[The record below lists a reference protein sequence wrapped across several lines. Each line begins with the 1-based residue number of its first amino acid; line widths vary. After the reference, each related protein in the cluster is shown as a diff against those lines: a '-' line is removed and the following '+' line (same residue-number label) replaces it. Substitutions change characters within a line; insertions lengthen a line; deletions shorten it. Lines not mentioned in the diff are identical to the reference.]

1 MVSKIEE
8 KYSKIKKKIINLI
21 LKNEKSTIINNITY
35 IDLCEYC
42 YKIYDHILK
51 ENKTNILIFDIE
63 TLSSEN
69 KIILLITSMLFNL
82 DIYTYISNDIINNEI
97 LDNEI
102 INKIVFNKEK
112 IDKTISISDANLDS
126 KIYYKNNNNY
136 FITNWNKI
144 FEFIN
149 SSIDIIFIYIVKN
162 RINFIFIPE
171 IVLNNIYILYFI
183 PLVLLKNI
191 LLITDENLFLN
202 LRINEDNKYLILSDD
217 TKLLEKKNYGILI
230 LTKYSYNSSNN
241 LKNNNYLSLFFSLNV
256 NQYLIYNIQESKD
269 KIIGRLLSIY
279 KLINF
284 NDGYYLL
291 YNKNKIKLPITYYGL
306 KENILLIKKKFSKL
320 IFSRKPKDNKNLNLK
335 MNIID
340 KYFVKNNFTKLIFLN
355 SKYNLCENSGY
366 ILYKYLLESFNY
378 LNIKNYNDINLCN
391 KFLFNG
397 IDIISNSL
405 FSLYIYNNRIIIHIS
420 YIIEGYE
427 NIIIEN
433 IDNIIIKILNIE
445 NIKIENDEKIN
456 KKMNENINIINEIK
470 YLFKVGIYIMPIFIY
485 NIFNFKSVDNED
497 DNQDRKQINYY
508 FDRDEMIVL
517 IKKSN
522 SLTVNYLD
530 LFRFYLLKSLNKF
543 LNNYLVILD
552 NNKIFP
558 LFLYDNLDINLHIN
572 LCNLLDN
579 SILVQKYIIY
589 FIFSYLYYRNLNKKF
604 NFIQIS
610 EKIIDNSLNNINI
623 LKSNI
628 KCEIDTF
635 PIQINYIVYN
645 QEILITIAGIKK
657 IDILEN
663 VIEDIQKY
671 LK

>member
-1 MVSKIEE
+1 MGAKIEK
-8 KYSKIKKKIINLI
+8 KYSKIKKAIINVMLI
-21 LKNEKSTIINNITY
+21 NEKCSIINNLKY
-35 IDLCEYC
+35 IDLFEYS
-42 YKIYDHILK
+42 YKIYDYILK

-63 TLSSEN
+63 TISSEN
-69 KIILLITSMLFNL
+69 KIILLITSMLFKL
-82 DIYTYISNDIINNEI
+82 DLYTYISNDIINNFI
-97 LDNEI
+97 LDNKI
-102 INKIVFNKEK
+102 INKIIFNKEK
-112 IDKTISISDANLDS
+112 IDNTIGISDTIVDS

-136 FITNWNKI
+136 YITNWLKI
-144 FEFIN
+144 FEFIY
-149 SSIDIIFIYIVKN
+149 SFGGIIENYIVEK
-162 RINFIFIPE
+162 RIKFIFVPE
-171 IVLNNIYILYFI
+171 IVLNNVYILYFI
-183 PLVLLKNI
+183 PLILLKNI
-191 LLITDENLFLN
+191 KLITNEDLFLN
-202 LRINEDNKYLILSDD
+202 FRIKEDNNYSILSDNN
-217 TKLLEKKNYGILI
+217 KLLEKNNNGIFI

-241 LKNNNYLSLFFSLNV
+241 LKNNNYLSLFFSISI
-256 NQYLIYNIQESKD
+256 NQYLIYNIQESNN

-279 KLINF
+279 KLINC
-284 NDGYYLL
+284 NNENYLL
-291 YNKNKIKLPITYYGL
+291 YNQNKIKLPITYIGL
-306 KENILLIKKKFSKL
+306 KENILLIKKRFSKL
-320 IFSRKPKDNKNLNLK
+320 IISRKLKDKKKLNLK

-340 KYFVKNNFTKLIFLN
+340 KYFINNNFTKLIFLN
-355 SKYNLCENSGY
+355 SKYNLCENTGY
-366 ILYKYLLESFNY
+366 ILYKYLLESYNY
-378 LNIKNYNDINLCN
+378 LNIKNYNNIHLCN
-391 KFLFNG
+391 KFLFND

-405 FSLYIYNNRIIIHIS
+405 FSLYIYNNRVIIHIS

-433 IDNIIIKILNIE
+433 IDNIIIKIINIE
-445 NIKIENDEKIN
+445 NIRIENDEKI
-456 KKMNENINIINEIK
+456 KKKINENINIINEIK

-497 DNQDRKQINYY
+497 NKDRKQINYY

-530 LFRFYLLKSLNKF
+530 LFRFYLLKSLSKF

-572 LCNLLDN
+572 LSNLLDN

-663 VIEDIQKY
+663 IIEDIKKY

>member
-1 MVSKIEE
+1 MI
-8 KYSKIKKKIINLI
+8 
-21 LKNEKSTIINNITY
+21 
-35 IDLCEYC
+35 
-42 YKIYDHILK
+42 
-51 ENKTNILIFDIE
+51 
-63 TLSSEN
+63 
-69 KIILLITSMLFNL
+69 
-82 DIYTYISNDIINNEI
+82 
-97 LDNEI
+97 
-102 INKIVFNKEK
+102 
-112 IDKTISISDANLDS
+112 
-126 KIYYKNNNNY
+126 
-136 FITNWNKI
+136 
-144 FEFIN
+144 
-149 SSIDIIFIYIVKN
+149 
-162 RINFIFIPE
+162 
-171 IVLNNIYILYFI
+171 
-183 PLVLLKNI
+183 
-191 LLITDENLFLN
+191 
-202 LRINEDNKYLILSDD
+202 
-217 TKLLEKKNYGILI
+217 
-230 LTKYSYNSSNN
+230 
-241 LKNNNYLSLFFSLNV
+241 
-256 NQYLIYNIQESKD
+256 
-269 KIIGRLLSIY
+269 
-279 KLINF
+279 
-284 NDGYYLL
+284 
-291 YNKNKIKLPITYYGL
+291 
-306 KENILLIKKKFSKL
+306 
-320 IFSRKPKDNKNLNLK
+320 
-335 MNIID
+335 
-340 KYFVKNNFTKLIFLN
+340 
-355 SKYNLCENSGY
+355 
-366 ILYKYLLESFNY
+366 YKYLLESYDY
-378 LNIKNYNDINLCN
+378 LNIKNYNDIHLCN
-391 KFLFNG
+391 KFLFND

-445 NIKIENDEKIN
+445 NIKIENDEKID

-470 YLFKVGIYIMPIFIY
+470 YLFKVGIYVMPIFIY